1 MFNKAS
7 NKRNRDLKQLIK
19 YLLLYVIYN
28 YNSVTLGVGKEKKG
42 TISWITIG

>member
-28 YNSVTLGVGKEKKG
+28 YNSVTLGVGQEKKG